1 MHYKIVNRALQA
13 DHHIL
18 IDQLEWGQASAHK
31 PSVPWPV
38 GLVTSLLKDRHGVI
52 DLNLPVK
59 GSLDDPTFRLGP
71 IIWQIIGNLI
81 EKVVTAPFALI
92 GSLFEGAEKAQYV
105 DFAPGSSAMPA
116 GAADSLAALAKGLGD
131 RPALQLDI
139 PAAPGLKE
147 DAVMMADNRIDQLV
161 MADEIKRSQKADF
174 AGLDADEQHDRLEDL
189 YRSKLGKRPA
199 FPETLP
205 ALDAKP
211 AADQPLPDAD
221 RQREMQET
229 IWLRGELRNA
239 VLPSNTELAALG
251 SARATAVRDA
261 LLAKGDIDPARVF
274 LVTGQTATVMNG
286 ATRLELKLH

>member
-1 MHYKIVNRALQA
+1 
-13 DHHIL
+13 
-18 IDQLEWGQASAHK
+18 
-31 PSVPWPV
+31 
-38 GLVTSLLKDRHGVI
+38 
-52 DLNLPVK
+52 VK

-105 DFAPGSSAMPA
+105 DFAPGSSVMPA

-139 PAAPGLKE
+139 PAAPALKE
-147 DAVMMADNRIDQLV
+147 DAVMMADTRIDQQV
-161 MADEIKRSQKADF
+161 MASEIKRGQKADF

-199 FPETLP
+199 FPESLP
-205 ALDAKP
+205 ALDARP
-211 AADQPLPDAD
+211 AAGQPAPDAD
-221 RQREMQET
+221 QQRQMQET
-229 IWLRGELRNA
+229 IWLRGQLRNA
-239 VLPSNTELAALG
+239 FMPTNAELAALG

-261 LLAKGDIDPARVF
+261 LLAKGDIDAARVF
-274 LVTGQTATVMNG
+274 LVTGQAATAMNG
-286 ATRLELKLH
+286 VARLELKLH